1 MATKLSEKKKVLVGM
16 SGGIDSSAVCMLL
29 QDQGYEV
36 LGITLRMWDIPSH
49 FSTPG
54 QKEPDHVLEARSL
67 AERLAIPHYTLDVR
81 DEFRKTVVQ
90 SFIDEYLRARTPN
103 PCVMCNLY
111 FKWKYLLDEAD
122 RLECDYIATGHYA
135 RITQNMNRYILE
147 KGLDPKKD
155 QSYFLW
161 RLGQKELSRTL
172 FPLGNITKED
182 VSKFDLLV
190 LSPGISVNAPI
201 AQMFRDQEKPVWS
214 EIELAYQASKG
225 RIAAITGTNGKTTTT
240 ALTGEI
246 MKGYYESS
254 FVVGN
259 IGIPYTSVALDT
271 KEDSVTTAEISS
283 FQLETIVDFKPDV
296 CAVLNITPDHLD
308 RHGTVEVYAQTK
320 ESIGKNQTKDQ
331 VMVLNYEDDTTR
343 AMADRANGTVLFFSL
358 HHKIKEGVS
367 MEGDAFIIEENGKKQ
382 IVCTLDDVNL
392 LGDHNYENI
401 LAAIAVTYSMGVPV
415 SYIKEGIKRF
425 KGVEHRIEYVDS
437 VKGVAYYNDS
447 KGTNP
452 DAAIKGIKAMNRPTW
467 LIGGGYDK
475 KSTYD
480 EWIEAF
486 DGKVKELI
494 LMGVTAPKIADCA
507 KTHGFD
513 KIKFVDSMEEAVSYI
528 AGKAQDGE
536 AVLLSPACASWG
548 MFPNYEVRGDI
559 FKDCVRKLKEN

>member
-1 MATKLSEKKKVLVGM
+1 MDLTGKQVLVAGLGK
-16 SGGIDSSAVCMLL
+16 SGIAAGALLKKMGCMVC
-29 QDQGYEV
+29 
-36 LGITLRMWDIPSH
+36 
-49 FSTPG
+49 
-54 QKEPDHVLEARSL
+54 
-67 AERLAIPHYTLDVR
+67 
-81 DEFRKTVVQ
+81 
-90 SFIDEYLRARTPN
+90 
-103 PCVMCNLY
+103 
-111 FKWKYLLDEAD
+111 
-122 RLECDYIATGHYA
+122 
-135 RITQNMNRYILE
+135 
-147 KGLDPKKD
+147 
-155 QSYFLW
+155 
-161 RLGQKELSRTL
+161 L
-172 FPLGNITKED
+172 FDGNE
-182 VSKFDLLV
+182 KFDRSAWKKTYPVFSDCPLWIGELPDAAV
-190 LSPGISVNAPI
+190 QEMELAVVSPGIPLDTPAILKLQAVGV
-201 AQMFRDQEKPVWS
+201 PVVG
-214 EIELAYQASKG
+214 EAELAYRFEKG
-225 RIAAITGTNGKTTTT
+225 RVAAITGTNGKTTTT
-240 ALTGEI
+240 TLVGEI
-246 MKGYYESS
+246 LKKCYPEV

-259 IGIPYTSVALDT
+259 IGIPYTSIVEKT
-271 KEDSVTTAEISS
+271 TEQTVTVTEISS

-331 VMVLNYEDDTTR
+331 IMVLNYEDDTTR

-425 KGVEHRIEYVDS
+425 KGVEHRIEYVDT

>member
-1 MATKLSEKKKVLVGM
+1 MIDTSKKFLVAGAGKSGVGSVNLLLKTGADVSLYDGKEDLEKEALYEKLYEKK
-16 SGGIDSSAVCMLL
+16 
-29 QDQGYEV
+29 E
-36 LGITLRMWDIPSH
+36 IP
-49 FSTPG
+49 
-54 QKEPDHVLEARSL
+54 L
-67 AERLAIPHYTLDVR
+67 I
-81 DEFRKTVVQ
+81 
-90 SFIDEYLRARTPN
+90 
-103 PCVMCNLY
+103 
-111 FKWKYLLDEAD
+111 
-122 RLECDYIATGHYA
+122 
-135 RITQNMNRYILE
+135 
-147 KGLDPKKD
+147 
-155 QSYFLW
+155 
-161 RLGQKELSRTL
+161 
-172 FPLGNITKED
+172 LGNITKED

-425 KGVEHRIEYVDS
+425 KGVEHRIEYVDT

-452 DAAIKGIKAMNRPTW
+452 DAAIKAVEAMVTPTVV
-467 LIGGGYDK
+467 IGGGYDK
-475 KSTYD
+475 QSSYE
-480 EWIEAF
+480 EWIASF
-486 DGKVKELI
+486 GDKVKCLV
-494 LMGVTAPKIADCA
+494 LLGATA
-507 KTHGFD
+507 D
-513 KIKFVDSMEEAVSYI
+513 KIEATARKAGFTNIVRVGSLKEAVEAS
-528 AGKAQDGE
+528 AVQAQSGD
-536 AVLLSPACASWG
+536 AVLLSPACASWD
-548 MFPNYEVRGDI
+548 MFKSYEQRGTL
-559 FKDCVRKLKEN
+559 FKEYVNQL

>member
-1 MATKLSEKKKVLVGM
+1 MAISIVTTKLDKTNFIPEFVNIINNNNDQIKSALEDLYNKLFINVSNINDNSTSGGVIGETKPLSSITSNLLVLKTGADVSLYDGKEDLEKEALYEKLYEKK
-16 SGGIDSSAVCMLL
+16 
-29 QDQGYEV
+29 E
-36 LGITLRMWDIPSH
+36 IP
-49 FSTPG
+49 
-54 QKEPDHVLEARSL
+54 L
-67 AERLAIPHYTLDVR
+67 I
-81 DEFRKTVVQ
+81 
-90 SFIDEYLRARTPN
+90 
-103 PCVMCNLY
+103 
-111 FKWKYLLDEAD
+111 
-122 RLECDYIATGHYA
+122 
-135 RITQNMNRYILE
+135 
-147 KGLDPKKD
+147 
-155 QSYFLW
+155 
-161 RLGQKELSRTL
+161 
-172 FPLGNITKED
+172 LGNITKED

-392 LGDHNYENI
+392 LGDHNYEN
-401 LAAIAVTYSMGVPV
+401 
-415 SYIKEGIKRF
+415 
-425 KGVEHRIEYVDS
+425 RI
-437 VKGVAYYNDS
+437 
-447 KGTNP
+447 
-452 DAAIKGIKAMNRPTW
+452 
-467 LIGGGYDK
+467 
-475 KSTYD
+475 
-480 EWIEAF
+480 
-486 DGKVKELI
+486 
-494 LMGVTAPKIADCA
+494 
-507 KTHGFD
+507 
-513 KIKFVDSMEEAVSYI
+513 
-528 AGKAQDGE
+528 
-536 AVLLSPACASWG
+536 
-548 MFPNYEVRGDI
+548 
-559 FKDCVRKLKEN
+559 

>member
-1 MATKLSEKKKVLVGM
+1 MDLTGKRVLVAGLGK
-16 SGGIDSSAVCMLL
+16 SGIAAGALLKKMGCMVC
-29 QDQGYEV
+29 
-36 LGITLRMWDIPSH
+36 
-49 FSTPG
+49 
-54 QKEPDHVLEARSL
+54 
-67 AERLAIPHYTLDVR
+67 
-81 DEFRKTVVQ
+81 
-90 SFIDEYLRARTPN
+90 
-103 PCVMCNLY
+103 
-111 FKWKYLLDEAD
+111 
-122 RLECDYIATGHYA
+122 
-135 RITQNMNRYILE
+135 
-147 KGLDPKKD
+147 
-155 QSYFLW
+155 
-161 RLGQKELSRTL
+161 L
-172 FPLGNITKED
+172 FDGNE
-182 VSKFDLLV
+182 KFDRSAWEKTYPVFSDCPLWIGELPDAAV
-190 LSPGISVNAPI
+190 QEMELAVVSPGIPL
-201 AQMFRDQEKPVWS
+201 DTPVILKLQAAGVPVVG
-214 EIELAYQASKG
+214 EAELAYRFEKG
-225 RIAAITGTNGKTTTT
+225 RVAAITGTNGKTTTT
-240 ALTGEI
+240 TLVGEI
-246 MKGYYESS
+246 LKKCYPEV
-254 FVVGN
+254 FVAGN
-259 IGIPYTSVALDT
+259 IGIPYTSIVEKT
-271 KEDSVTTAEISS
+271 TEQTVTVTEISS

-425 KGVEHRIEYVDS
+425 KGVEHRIEYVDT

-528 AGKAQDGE
+528 VGKAQDGE

>member
-1 MATKLSEKKKVLVGM
+1 MGQKGENIMKNKVLVAGCGI
-16 SGGIDSSAVCMLL
+16 SGIGAARMLL
-29 QDQGYEV
+29 AAGKSVILYDGNDKKNKEEIRAQVADNSSDETLSIV
-36 LGITLRMWDIPSH
+36 LGTLS
-49 FSTPG
+49 
-54 QKEPDHVLEARSL
+54 Q
-67 AERLAIPHYTLDVR
+67 DV
-81 DEFRKTVVQ
+81 
-90 SFIDEYLRARTPN
+90 I
-103 PCVMCNLY
+103 
-111 FKWKYLLDEAD
+111 
-122 RLECDYIATGHYA
+122 
-135 RITQNMNRYILE
+135 
-147 KGLDPKKD
+147 D
-155 QSYFLW
+155 QSEYCV
-161 RLGQKELSRTL
+161 
-172 FPLGNITKED
+172 I
-182 VSKFDLLV
+182 
-190 LSPGISVNAPI
+190 SPGIPTDLAFVEELKKNGVPI
-201 AQMFRDQEKPVWS
+201 WS
-214 EIELAYQASKG
+214 EIELAYHYAKG
-225 RIAAITGTNGKTTTT
+225 QVIGITGTNGKTTTT

-246 MKGYYESS
+246 MAAHFGKDKT

-425 KGVEHRIEYVDS
+425 KGVEHRIEYVDT